1 MKTKVYDRLLNVVSC
16 IPLIGLFFI
25 PFMPSSFPL
34 QYGGDGMV
42 SRWGSRYEYILYFLI
57 PVVAGWCAYWW
68 LCRQRKLAE
77 SPQMRNERFVVS
89 LFIILLLAYNVFMVW
104 SVTKGFQVLQHPTT
118 VNIGLITKFC
128 WAAVGLLIAVN
139 GNNLPKTDF
148 LSAMGFRTPWSEKS
162 ETAWMRTQRA
172 VGAFHLIAGVVFAIY
187 AIAALDENTGGVAI
201 LLFVFITVAVSY
213 LLSCL
218 ASRKPAK
225 P

>member
-1 MKTKVYDRLLNVVSC
+1 MNIVSC
-16 IPLIGLFFI
+16 IPALGLFFI

-68 LCRQRKLAE
+68 LCRQRQRAE
-77 SPQMRNERFVVS
+77 SSQMRNERFVVN

-104 SVTKGFQVLQHPTT
+104 SVIRGFQVLQYQAA
-118 VNIGLITKFC
+118 VNIGLITKC
-128 WAAVGLLIAVN
+128 SCAAVGLLIAVN

-162 ETAWMRTQRA
+162 EMAWMRTQRA
-172 VGAFHLIAGVVFAIY
+172 VGLFHLIVGAIFAVG
-187 AIAALDENTGGVAI
+187 AITALNENIGGAAI
-201 LLFVFITVAVSY
+201 LFFVLITVAFSY
-213 LLSCL
+213 LLSFL
-218 ASRKPAK
+218 ASRKLAE
-225 P
+225 